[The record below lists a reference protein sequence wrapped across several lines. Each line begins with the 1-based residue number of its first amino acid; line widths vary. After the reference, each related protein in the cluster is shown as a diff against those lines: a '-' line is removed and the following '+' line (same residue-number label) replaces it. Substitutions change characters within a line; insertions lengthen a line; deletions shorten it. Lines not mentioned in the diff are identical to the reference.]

1 MGQKVHPIALRL
13 GYIKGWSSRW
23 FAKKKDFAGLL
34 QQDIKLRNFIKN
46 RFSSAAVSKIEIERS
61 TNKVKVIIYTARPG
75 VVIGRRGQEIDRLKE
90 DAREL
95 TGGEIYVE
103 IREVKNPQVNAQL
116 VAENIS
122 FQLERRVSFRRA
134 MKKAITNA
142 MNNGALGI
150 KVACAGRLQGAEIAR
165 SEGYK
170 KGKIPLHTFRAD
182 IDYGFCGS
190 RTAYGLIGV
199 KVWIYKGEILGEAE
213 HGTDAKKSK
222 AS

>member
-1 MGQKVHPIALRL
+1 MGQKVHPISLRL

-46 RFSSAAVSKIEIERS
+46 RFTSAAVAKIEIERS
-61 TNKVKVIIYTARPG
+61 SNKVKVIIFTARPG

-95 TGGEIYVE
+95 TGSEIYVE
-103 IREVKNPQVNAQL
+103 IREIKNPHTSAQL
-116 VAENIS
+116 VAENIA
-122 FQLERRVSFRRA
+122 FQLAKRVSFRRA
-134 MKKAITNA
+134 MKRAISTS
-142 MNNGALGI
+142 MDSGALGI
-150 KVACAGRLQGAEIAR
+150 KIACAGRLQGAEIAR

-182 IDYGFCGS
+182 IDYGFCES

-199 KVWIYKGEILGEAE
+199 KVWIYKGEILGEAK